1 MACLEL
7 MIQWCKNKNIL
18 HFKSSDYIKTDH
30 DQQLG
35 HLKKGRERPQ
45 KVQQGGLDSDGHGL
59 SPAKQREDYTFD
71 LHCNAIESHT
81 HTHTHTHSLS
91 LSLSLSPKAS
101 IYPIMLANWASL
113 DINEKSISDLSLRSF
128 FKDIFPVADGEKSA
142 CNAGDPSSIPGEG
155 RSSGEGNGKPT
166 PVFLPGESPGQRSL
180 AGYSPW
186 GCKEL
191 DMTEWLT
198 LSL

>member
-1 MACLEL
+1 MTSSWDIWRKAE
-7 MIQWCKNKNIL
+7 KNPKRCSRVVL
-18 HFKSSDYIKTDH
+18 TVMDMDCHQPS
-30 DQQLG
+30 
-35 HLKKGRERPQ
+35 REKIIP
-45 KVQQGGLDSDGHGL
+45 LI
-59 SPAKQREDYTFD
+59 YTVM
-71 LHCNAIESHT
+71 LLSHT
-81 HTHTHTHSLS
+81 HTHTHTHT

-128 FKDIFPVADGEKSA
+128 FKDMFPVADGEKSA

-191 DMTEWLT
+191 DMTEWLNTFT
-198 LSL
+198 LEITQFKPCNLQMTKLRLKKPITSQMM